1 MGAREDA
8 GRRGWTGGRDGVQG
22 EVEPPCATYE
32 GGRVAVLA
40 SRSEGPWPNF
50 FFVTVCYELGI
61 IRGCY
66 PFVKSMREL
75 GDNHAESGC
84 NFDVRHLIW
93 KSVLSK

>member
-22 EVEPPCATYE
+22 EVELPCATCE

-40 SRSEGPWPNF
+40 SRSEGPWLI
-50 FFVTVCYELGI
+50 FFVIVCDELGI
-61 IRGCY
+61 RRGYY

-75 GDNHAESGC
+75 GDNHAESSC
-84 NFDVRHLIW
+84 NFDMRHVIRKL
-93 KSVLSK
+93 VLSK